1 MISLITGGAGFIGS
15 HLAEK
20 LIEKKQLV
28 YIIDDLSTGNLDNLA
43 NIKNSPYLHFY
54 KGSVLDENLIKSLT
68 DKVQNIYH
76 LAASVGV
83 KLVLESPIRT
93 IENNVRGTENILKY
107 ASLEKKRVLLTSTS
121 EVYGKSSKKSFSED
135 DDLIQGPTIKS
146 RWCYAASKIL
156 DEHLAFAYQKE
167 KKLPII
173 IARLFNTVGE
183 RQTGRYG
190 MVVPRFIKQALAC
203 EDITIFGD
211 GQQSRCFCYVGDVV
225 WALKKLME
233 HPKST
238 GNIYNIGSTEEVTI
252 DELADRVIKLTKSR
266 SKKVYIPYEK
276 AYGESFEETWHRKP
290 DIKRIQKLI
299 GFRPKHNLDQIIIK
313 IRNYHLQQK
322 KHEQIM

>member
-54 KGSVLDENLIKSLT
+54 KGGVLDENLIKSLT

-135 DDLIQGPTIKS
+135 DDLVQGPTSKT
-146 RWCYAASKIL
+146 RWSYAASKIL
-156 DEHLAFAYQKE
+156 DEHLALAYFQE
-167 KKLPII
+167 KNLPVT

-190 MVVPRFIKQALAC
+190 MVVPRFINQALKN
-203 EDITIFGD
+203 EDITIYGD
-211 GQQSRCFCYVGDVV
+211 GDQSRCFCYIGDVV
-225 WALKKLME
+225 WALQKLMD
-233 HPKST
+233 HPKAV
-238 GNIYNIGSTEEVTI
+238 GEIFNVGSTESI
-252 DELADRVIKLTKSR
+252 SINNLADRVIKLTESR
-266 SKKVYIPYEK
+266 SKKVYIPYDK
-276 AYGESFEETWHRKP
+276 AYGEGFEETMHRMP
-290 DIKRIQKLI
+290 DIKKILKLI
-299 GFRPKHNLDQIIIK
+299 DFRPKYDLDTIIIK
-313 IRNYHLQQK
+313 IKDYFISQ
-322 KHEQIM
+322 